1 MAAETDVNFTPLS
14 LSPPPRPPPSPP
26 QTSPTPPTPPDPP
39 PHNPLTHYH
48 VLAHLHQV
56 TKPADSEAMVS
67 LSIDAD
73 DEPKE
78 APKGV
83 LDDGELTRI
92 FAQLLTLL
100 PTVH

>member
-1 MAAETDVNFTPLS
+1 
-14 LSPPPRPPPSPP
+14 
-26 QTSPTPPTPPDPP
+26 
-39 PHNPLTHYH
+39 
-48 VLAHLHQV
+48 V